1 MVRNYFYLIVG
12 FICLLSAFTHTIGGL
27 SSVFPNLTTSIIEP
41 NTKVIFTYI
50 WHIIAGENIVFGI
63 VLLILALNKNV
74 VNDKLT
80 VWLIMAVLIVR
91 WIIIIITY
99 FILSNNISDITI
111 LIPESI
117 VMWGLII
124 LLWFG
129 LKKKSK
135 IISNKNVL

>member
-12 FICLLSAFTHTIGGL
+12 FIYLLSAFTHTIGGL

-63 VLLILALNKNV
+63 VLLILALNKNA

-91 WIIIIITY
+91 WVIIIITY

>member
-12 FICLLSAFTHTIGGL
+12 FICLLSAFTHAIGGL

-91 WIIIIITY
+91 WVIIIITY

>member
-12 FICLLSAFTHTIGGL
+12 FICLLSAFTHAIGGL

-41 NTKVIFTYI
+41 NTKIIFTYI

-91 WIIIIITY
+91 WVIIIITY